1 MSKENLRTIIVI
13 IVVSMIAILSFG
25 LVIGQMVEKEYIY
38 ETLMIIISFVG
49 VFATFG
55 GAYLGARISGKYAIK
70 VANKEREQFE
80 QERRYIRNVYIKKYI
95 RFNSIKF
102 SKVHVIYTTLSNIVD
117 NEEKIYYVYTLK
129 DVTLTFPE
137 DNETVKVIELY
148 DFIYEFNKTITNIVN
163 DEKCIVAYDKYTD
176 ALLRMQNTS
185 KRFLNTFKRKEIVG
199 YEFDKFKYFLE
210 ELKDT
215 CKSIKIEHDNFWD
228 R

>member
-1 MSKENLRTIIVI
+1 MKDKVQFVLIVLLG
-13 IVVSMIAILSFG
+13 IVAFILFFG
-25 LVIGQMVEKEYIY
+25 FVLSSIDPNNKLEAY
-38 ETLMIIISFVG
+38 TLAISFVG
-49 VFATFG
+49 IFATFD

-80 QERRYIRNVYIKKYI
+80 QERRYIRNIYIKKYI

-102 SKVHVIYTTLSNIVD
+102 SKVHGICTTLSNIVD
-117 NEEKIYYVYTLK
+117 NDEKIYYVYTLK
-129 DVTLTFPE
+129 EVTSTFPE
-137 DNETVKVIELY
+137 DNETVKVIQLY

-163 DEKCIVAYDKYTD
+163 DEKCIVADDKYTD

-210 ELKDT
+210 ELMDT
-215 CKSIKIEHDNFWD
+215 CKSITIEHDNFWG